1 MKQDIVVLRL
11 LLACAFEGVWVK
23 RALLSVLQFLT
34 NKQTHLKYF
43 SHKLPLLS
51 GWNA

>member
-1 MKQDIVVLRL
+1 MGEEGSSERVAVLNQ
-11 LLACAFEGVWVK
+11 
-23 RALLSVLQFLT
+23 LQFLT

-43 SHKLPLLS
+43 SHKLPLFS